1 MKRFAKPALAAG
13 ALALAVTLSAPQQ
26 AQAGHRGGHA
36 AAAAI
41 FGLAAGAII
50 AGAVSQP
57 RHSGYN
63 TYYYPPYYP
72 PGPVYYGGGGYYP
85 YVAAPAPRYYRAPHR
100 HHRHHRYY
108 RSRGVQF
115 QLHFNPSYPNY

>member
-13 ALALAVTLSAPQQ
+13 ALALAVTLGAPQQ
-26 AQAGHRGGHA
+26 AQAGHRGGQA

-50 AGAVSQP
+50 ASAASQSRYYGP
-57 RHSGYN
+57 YGYN

-72 PGPVYYGGGGYYP
+72 PGPVFYSYGGYSP
-85 YVAAPAPRYYRAPHR
+85 YVAAPAPRYYNRGYR
-100 HHRHHRYY
+100 HHRHY
-108 RSRGVQF
+108 RHRGVQI
-115 QLHFNPSYPNY
+115 QLHFNPYYPNY